1 MRVAKTA
8 LIAALTGLLVSG
20 AALAQDG
27 KDSRDAT
34 LAAEI
39 KQHLSHS
46 VLARDIANRVQVID
60 GVTYLHGRVD
70 TPYEVFEAEAIVG
83 ALPGV
88 TKVVNNLEYAVQ

>member
-1 MRVAKTA
+1 MSVAKTA

-27 KDSRDAT
+27 KEPRDAN

-46 VLARDIANRVQVID
+46 AFAQGIANRVQVID
-60 GVTYLHGRVD
+60 GVTYLYGRVD
-70 TPYEVFEAEAIVG
+70 TPYEVFQAEAIVG

-88 TKVVNNLEYAVQ
+88 TKVVNNLEYAVP